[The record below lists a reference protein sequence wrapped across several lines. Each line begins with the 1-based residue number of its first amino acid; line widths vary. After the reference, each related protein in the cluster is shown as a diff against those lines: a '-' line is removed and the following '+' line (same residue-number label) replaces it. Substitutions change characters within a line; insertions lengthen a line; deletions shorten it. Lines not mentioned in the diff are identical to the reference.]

1 MLRHTIDRMTPNRP
15 EGRLANRA
23 KLPALAASVVLL
35 AGACGG
41 SDGEEAEVDIT
52 NEATTT
58 TVASTEAVETDTDGE
73 SAAPASVDVD
83 RYCELRATA
92 DAESDAFFEGN
103 ESFDPVAMEAFVQ
116 EQIGYITEATT
127 VAPAEL
133 LLDLQIQLEG
143 FNELDALL
151 AENGYDIIAVAT
163 QLPSV
168 METPEREASSE
179 RLEAFTEANCP
190 TDETAAP
197 PADDAADDGAADD
210 GADGAADD
218 PADDGSSI
226 TADGTDISGLFS
238 EEDVAEAEEIIA
250 ALQTPAGRTGF
261 IEVVTADGTLTA
273 DQAGCLIDNLTPQ
286 LLLEVDLVDQDGPDA
301 ATPGVLELFETCD
314 VLPSAFGS

>member
-1 MLRHTIDRMTPNRP
+1 MLRHTTDRTHLNRP
-15 EGRLANRA
+15 RRRA
-23 KLPALAASVVLL
+23 ALPALAAAVALIAS
-35 AGACGG
+35 ACGG
-41 SDGEEAEVDIT
+41 SDGDEAEVDIT

-58 TVASTEAVETDTDGE
+58 TIAADEVVEADGDGE
-73 SAAPASVDVD
+73 SAAPASVDVG
-83 RYCELRATA
+83 RYCELRSIA

-190 TDETAAP
+190 MDETAAP
-197 PADDAADDGAADD
+197 PADDSIDESTDDSTDESTDGAADD
-210 GADGAADD
+210 G
-218 PADDGSSI
+218 SSV

-250 ALQTPAGRTGF
+250 ALQTDAGRVGF
-261 IEVVTADGTLTA
+261 IEVVTADGTLDA

-301 ATPGVLELFETCD
+301 ATPGVLELFETCGI
-314 VLPSAFGS
+314 LPSAFGS